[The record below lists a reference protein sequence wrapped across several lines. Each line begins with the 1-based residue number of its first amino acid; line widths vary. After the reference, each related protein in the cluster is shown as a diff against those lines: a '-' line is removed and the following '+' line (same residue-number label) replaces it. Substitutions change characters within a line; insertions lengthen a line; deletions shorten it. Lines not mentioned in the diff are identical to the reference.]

1 MLIAIAGQ
9 EDLSGGPPCSQVLV
23 DAVAMRGQQGRPWH
37 PGPCSTQHS
46 TESPPEKMNSSS
58 SSAPTT
64 PSSQPMGPPAYRLT
78 RGPAPERDQGAVVT
92 LDTGYSTEA
101 GHNHRCGFLRDVAG
115 LPYCPMGFV
124 EQHTSCRENI
134 AADPHMPES
143 MILRGGHAGSNK
155 NPPCLQADPWL

>member
-9 EDLSGGPPCSQVLV
+9 EDLSGGQPCNHVLV
-23 DAVAMRGQQGRPWH
+23 DAIAMRGRRGRPWH

-46 TESPPEKMNSSS
+46 TELPPEKMSSSS

-92 LDTGYSTEA
+92 LDTGYSTET
-101 GHNHRCGFLRDVAG
+101 GHNHRRGFLRDVAG
-115 LPYCPMGFV
+115 LPSCPMGFA

-134 AADPHMPES
+134 TAGPHLS
-143 MILRGGHAGSNK
+143 KILQLISPRRKPTGHTCIST
-155 NPPCLQADPWL
+155 P